1 LAPAVFG
8 FKKFIYLRNK
18 CIHQITVE
26 QNRRTKTP
34 ISRLSFF
41 AAERAPAAKNL
52 QNAPKGPLVAKTCVE
67 LVETRSLTCTCGTG
81 AGRVTG

>member
-1 LAPAVFG
+1 MPGIPV
-8 FKKFIYLRNK
+8 RN

-52 QNAPKGPLVAKTCVE
+52 QNAPKGPL
-67 LVETRSLTCTCGTG
+67 
-81 AGRVTG
+81 

>member
-41 AAERAPAAKNL
+41 AAAVLA
-52 QNAPKGPLVAKTCVE
+52 Q
-67 LVETRSLTCTCGTG
+67 
-81 AGRVTG
+81 AG